1 MGGTLQTPA
10 ERKGGAIC
18 HPDAPPSLLFP
29 GAFGVRC
36 LWGPGRSGHH
46 DGCSPPGNPPRLSLP
61 PWGSPGRP
69 PPGPPLCRPAAPA
82 VSPPSAVPAAARCHL
97 RGVRRRSVTARI
109 SACPL
114 PRSPPP
120 PRAQPPTHNVGGW
133 EGGGCSAFRPGHARG
148 GHGDT
153 ADPTSRLPA
162 TPDDRLPAVPPAP
175 PTPIPAP
182 LTQCPSAPLPPA
194 ALPAPRRCPGLRD
207 DTQPPP
213 STPTDRPDGARTG
226 RSPPHSVAVPKRHRQ
241 SPPQRWDIPS
251 PPLPYPPT
259 HPPTRVLVPTDA
271 QTPLAPHARG
281 RDGGDARPGRDAT
294 RGGLQSGQPGER
306 SATPEGR
313 APAAPRRTPRH
324 PLSDPRHLPSDPLT
338 DPRHSPP
345 VPRRPPPDLR
355 RPSLTYAVPGS
366 PGSGGEEQPQ
376 GEERGHRPPGSRTRP
391 GVPERRLPNCDR
403 PNRRS
408 RCASHRRLLRR

>member
-1 MGGTLQTPA
+1 MGRGGVLSLQTRPRAWGTRGHRRPHVPPTRDPRRPPTRGPPRPPHPHPRPA
-10 ERKGGAIC
+10 DSVPLSPTPTRGSPRPTA
-18 HPDAPPSLLFP
+18 LP
-29 GAFGVRC
+29 GAA
-36 LWGPGRSGHH
+36 GRHAAAAIH
-46 DGCSPPGNPPRLSLP
+46 PHRPPRRRTD
-61 PWGSPGRP
+61 GE
-69 PPGPPLCRPAAPA
+69 
-82 VSPPSAVPAAARCHL
+82 VPTAQ
-97 RGVRRRSVTARI
+97 RRRPQT
-109 SACPL
+109 
-114 PRSPPP
+114 
-120 PRAQPPTHNVGGW
+120 T
-133 EGGGCSAFRPGHARG
+133 
-148 GHGDT
+148 
-153 ADPTSRLPA
+153 
-162 TPDDRLPAVPPAP
+162 P
-175 PTPIPAP
+175 PTP
-182 LTQCPSAPLPPA
+182 PPA
-194 ALPAPRRCPGLRD
+194 LGHPL
-207 DTQPPP
+207 P
-213 STPTDRPDGARTG
+213 STP
-226 RSPPHSVAVPKRHRQ
+226 
-241 SPPQRWDIPS
+241 
-251 PPLPYPPT
+251 PPT

>member
-1 MGGTLQTPA
+1 MLSLQTRPRA
-10 ERKGGAIC
+10 WGTRG
-18 HPDAPPSLLFP
+18 HRRPHVPPTRDP
-29 GAFGVRC
+29 R
-36 LWGPGRSGHH
+36 R
-46 DGCSPPGNPPRLSLP
+46 PPTRGPPR
-61 PWGSPGRP
+61 
-69 PPGPPLCRPAAPA
+69 
-82 VSPPSAVPAAARCHL
+82 
-97 RGVRRRSVTARI
+97 
-109 SACPL
+109 
-114 PRSPPP
+114 
-120 PRAQPPTHNVGGW
+120 
-133 EGGGCSAFRPGHARG
+133 
-148 GHGDT
+148 
-153 ADPTSRLPA
+153 
-162 TPDDRLPAVPPAP
+162 P

-251 PPLPYPPT
+251 PPLP

-294 RGGLQSGQPGER
+294 RRAAVSNRVSPGSGAQHRRAER
-306 SATPEGR
+306 PPPPDGPPDT
-313 APAAPRRTPRH
+313 PRRTPRH

>member
-1 MGGTLQTPA
+1 M
-10 ERKGGAIC
+10 
-18 HPDAPPSLLFP
+18 
-29 GAFGVRC
+29 
-36 LWGPGRSGHH
+36 
-46 DGCSPPGNPPRLSLP
+46 
-61 PWGSPGRP
+61 
-69 PPGPPLCRPAAPA
+69 
-82 VSPPSAVPAAARCHL
+82 
-97 RGVRRRSVTARI
+97 
-109 SACPL
+109 
-114 PRSPPP
+114 SPPP
-120 PRAQPPTHNVGGW
+120 FSPPPSGTAPHPQRRRMGR
-133 EGGGCSAFRPGHARG
+133 GGCSAFRPGHARG

-175 PTPIPAP
+175 HPHPRPADSVPLSPTPTRGSPRPTALPGAAGRHAAAAIHPHRPPRRRTDGEVPTAQRRRPQTTPPIPPPA
-182 LTQCPSAPLPPA
+182 LGHPLP
-194 ALPAPRRCPGLRD
+194 
-207 DTQPPP
+207 
-213 STPTDRPDGARTG
+213 S
-226 RSPPHSVAVPKRHRQ
+226 
-241 SPPQRWDIPS
+241 
-251 PPLPYPPT
+251 
-259 HPPTRVLVPTDA
+259 TDA

-313 APAAPRRTPRH
+313 APAALRPTPAAPRRTPRH

>member
-1 MGGTLQTPA
+1 MLSLQTRPRA
-10 ERKGGAIC
+10 WGTRG
-18 HPDAPPSLLFP
+18 HRRPHVPPTRDP
-29 GAFGVRC
+29 R
-36 LWGPGRSGHH
+36 R
-46 DGCSPPGNPPRLSLP
+46 PPTRGPPR
-61 PWGSPGRP
+61 
-69 PPGPPLCRPAAPA
+69 
-82 VSPPSAVPAAARCHL
+82 
-97 RGVRRRSVTARI
+97 
-109 SACPL
+109 
-114 PRSPPP
+114 
-120 PRAQPPTHNVGGW
+120 
-133 EGGGCSAFRPGHARG
+133 
-148 GHGDT
+148 
-153 ADPTSRLPA
+153 
-162 TPDDRLPAVPPAP
+162 P

-251 PPLPYPPT
+251 PPLP

-281 RDGGDARPGRDAT
+281 RDGGDARPGRDGT
-294 RGGLQSGQPGER
+294 RRAAVSNRVSPGSGAQHRRAER
-306 SATPEGR
+306 PPPPDGPPDT
-313 APAAPRRTPRH
+313 PRRTPRH

-338 DPRHSPP
+338 DPRHPPP
-345 VPRRPPPDLR
+345 VPRRPPPDHCYPPPDLR

>member
-1 MGGTLQTPA
+1 MGAKPGGVGRGGGGGGTLQTPA

-133 EGGGCSAFRPGHARG
+133 GGGGAQPSDPATRV
-148 GHGDT
+148 GDT
-153 ADPTSRLPA
+153 GT
-162 TPDDRLPAVPPAP
+162 P
-175 PTPIPAP
+175 PTPRPAYPRPPTTAYPRSPPPPHPHPRPADSVPLSPTPTRGSPRPTALPGAAGRHAAAAIHPHRPPRRRTDGEVPTAQRRRPQTTPPIP
-182 LTQCPSAPLPPA
+182 PPA
-194 ALPAPRRCPGLRD
+194 LGHPL
-207 DTQPPP
+207 P
-213 STPTDRPDGARTG
+213 STP
-226 RSPPHSVAVPKRHRQ
+226 
-241 SPPQRWDIPS
+241 
-251 PPLPYPPT
+251 PPT
-259 HPPTRVLVPTDA
+259 HPCPR
-271 QTPLAPHARG
+271 PH
-281 RDGGDARPGRDAT
+281 
-294 RGGLQSGQPGER
+294 
-306 SATPEGR
+306 
-313 APAAPRRTPRH
+313 
-324 PLSDPRHLPSDPLT
+324 
-338 DPRHSPP
+338 
-345 VPRRPPPDLR
+345 
-355 RPSLTYAVPGS
+355 
-366 PGSGGEEQPQ
+366 
-376 GEERGHRPPGSRTRP
+376 
-391 GVPERRLPNCDR
+391 
-403 PNRRS
+403 
-408 RCASHRRLLRR
+408 

>member
-1 MGGTLQTPA
+1 M
-10 ERKGGAIC
+10 
-18 HPDAPPSLLFP
+18 
-29 GAFGVRC
+29 
-36 LWGPGRSGHH
+36 
-46 DGCSPPGNPPRLSLP
+46 
-61 PWGSPGRP
+61 
-69 PPGPPLCRPAAPA
+69 
-82 VSPPSAVPAAARCHL
+82 
-97 RGVRRRSVTARI
+97 
-109 SACPL
+109 
-114 PRSPPP
+114 SPPP
-120 PRAQPPTHNVGGW
+120 FSPLPSGTAPHPQRRRMGR
-133 EGGGCSAFRPGHARG
+133 GGCSAFRPGHARG

-259 HPPTRVLVPTDA
+259 RVLVPTDA

-313 APAAPRRTPRH
+313 APAAPRRTPRRTPAALRPTPAAPRRTPRH